1 MSAFDTAWNLM
12 KGRTLRGKWALS
24 NKERLKE
31 KKSRESRESIDPERL
46 ERLMR
51 ELAAKEG
58 YSGSEFK
65 PE

>member
-12 KGRTLRGKWALS
+12 KGRTLRGKRALS

-51 ELAAKEG
+51 ELAAKE
-58 YSGSEFK
+58 
-65 PE
+65 